1 MIVAVFKYMRN
12 TNCFRNNFKLHR
24 SEQPWIV
31 RSLKE
36 IIVTNRVQA
45 PNLAEMFLWVYETNL
60 EGVPRYPNF
69 RGGGGGGND
78 TRFKICWP
86 FSAWKRGWR
95 IFMYLYTRF
104 SRKCYI
110 KLSQKSSYGPVR
122 QIGKGCHVIRYSGK
136 GGWQYNFWGTF

>member
-36 IIVTNRVQA
+36 IIVTIRVQA
-45 PNLAEMFLWVYETNL
+45 PHLAEMFLWVYETNL

-69 RGGGGGGND
+69 RGGGGEMARGSKSADLFQHVNEAD
-78 TRFKICWP
+78 ESLCTFTRVSPANVTSNF
-86 FSAWKRGWR
+86 
-95 IFMYLYTRF
+95 
-104 SRKCYI
+104 RKN
-110 KLSQKSSYGPVR
+110 LLMGL
-122 QIGKGCHVIRYSGK
+122 
-136 GGWQYNFWGTF
+136 